1 MPFYYSLQE
10 IIMQYV
16 TAILFGLIKGTLNFI
31 PQKHM
36 DIVKQFEHL
45 FSVSVSTDDI
55 TTITSVSLY
64 LRQKG
69 LKFDK
74 YLTSGKSHQIS
85 IGECSFVHFHEGHP
99 FFFTFTKAKTSD
111 HFHNFEI
118 KTVKGNEKAIFD
130 FLQHVRDLESRSQL
144 RGLCVKQLNR
154 NRYRAEW
161 MYACKLHQRSI
172 DSICLNKEHK
182 DAIRN
187 AIDRYN
193 ANYGKTNIFG
203 LPNKLVIMLS
213 GPVGSG
219 KSSLIN
225 AIASELKRS
234 LYYAGPDVLYNDNL
248 TEAIQ
253 MAKNNIVVTEE
264 IELVF
269 GRDVVEEDDDAQDE
283 RPLKRRVG
291 RRKNIAQVVGFSN
304 CINIMD
310 GILTPNDLIWIIT
323 SNDVD
328 ALDARLVRKSRVD
341 LHLTID
347 YCNARALLDFACYI
361 YDQPL
366 LLPFGMENM
375 RFLGTDVYETYN
387 AHPNDPFAF
396 FAKMASLNKTD

>member
-1 MPFYYSLQE
+1 
-10 IIMQYV
+10 MQYI
-16 TAILFGLIKGTLNFI
+16 TAILFGLAKGALNFI

-36 DIVKQFEHL
+36 GIVKQFEHL
-45 FSVSVSTDDI
+45 FSVSVSIDDI
-55 TTITSVSLY
+55 NTITSVSLY

-74 YLTSGKSHQIS
+74 YITSGKSHQIS
-85 IGECSFVHFHEGHP
+85 IGECSFVYFHEGLP
-99 FFFTFTKAKTSD
+99 FFFKFTKAKTSD
-111 HFHNFEI
+111 HYHNFEI
-118 KTVKGNEKAIFD
+118 KTVKGCEQAVFD
-130 FLQHVRDLESRSQL
+130 FIQYVQDLESRSQL
-144 RGLCVKQLNR
+144 RGLSVKQLNR
-154 NRYRAEW
+154 NRYHAEW
-161 MYACKLHQRSI
+161 MYACRLHGRPM

-187 AIDRYN
+187 AIDKYN
-193 ANYGKTNIFG
+193 ANYGKANVFG

-234 LYYAGPDVLYNDNL
+234 VYYAGPDVLYNDNL

-253 MAKNNIVVTEE
+253 GAKNNIVVTEE

-269 GRDVVEEDDDAQDE
+269 GRDPIDDDDDAQDE
-283 RPLKRRVG
+283 RPRKPRVS
-291 RRKNIAQVVGFSN
+291 RRKNIGQVVGFSN

-323 SNDVD
+323 SNDLES
-328 ALDARLVRKSRVD
+328 LDPRLVRNSRVD
-341 LHLTID
+341 LHLRID
-347 YCNARALLDFACYI
+347 HCNAQALLDFACYI
-361 YDQPL
+361 YNQTL

-375 RFLGTDVYETYN
+375 RFVGTDVYETYN
-387 AHPNDPFAF
+387 AHPNDPIAF